1 MILKFGGG
9 NASSADGY
17 LWTVVIYAVLGTIC
31 YWIAFAGNK
40 EVITVNPGESIP
52 IGKSLK
58 IAFGDTNIR
67 KMLIGYL
74 LYMCGVFGRIGIMV
88 YFFLYVV
95 EQPLWLSIAGTVMT
109 FAMAAPNFV
118 APFLAKR
125 FEKKNIILSC
135 LILGALGGGILFL
148 GGMMMNLP
156 LILVGTAMF
165 HGCGA
170 AVGTVSFGLIA
181 EIIDDMEVRT
191 GQRADAIVLSVTSFS
206 VKLGNAIAGSLG
218 VVLLGAVGY
227 VANEVQNAST
237 KLAMSG
243 VINLMPAVLFL
254 ISMIPFFMITM
265 NKAKAAE
272 NQAILQERH
281 ANKEE

>member
-1 MILKFGGG
+1 ML
-9 NASSADGY
+9 SA
-17 LWTVVIYAVLGTIC
+17 
-31 YWIAFAGNK
+31 
-40 EVITVNPGESIP
+40 
-52 IGKSLK
+52 
-58 IAFGDTNIR
+58 
-67 KMLIGYL
+67 
-74 LYMCGVFGRIGIMV
+74 
-88 YFFLYVV
+88 
-95 EQPLWLSIAGTVMT
+95 
-109 FAMAAPNFV
+109 
-118 APFLAKR
+118 
-125 FEKKNIILSC
+125 
-135 LILGALGGGILFL
+135 
-148 GGMMMNLP
+148 
-156 LILVGTAMF
+156 
-165 HGCGA
+165 
-170 AVGTVSFGLIA
+170 
-181 EIIDDMEVRT
+181 
-191 GQRADAIVLSVTSFS
+191 TSFS